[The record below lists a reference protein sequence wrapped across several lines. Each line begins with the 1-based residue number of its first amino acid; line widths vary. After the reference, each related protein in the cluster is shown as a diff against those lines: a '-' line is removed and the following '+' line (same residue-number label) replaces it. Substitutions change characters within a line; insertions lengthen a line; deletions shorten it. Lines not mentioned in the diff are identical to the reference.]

1 MKNSRTEKMKTKKTN
16 EELISII
23 KELKLLSYKTNKSIW
38 KSIALTLEKP
48 TRKRRIVN
56 VSRINRFCKD
66 GELIIVPG
74 KVLSSGSLNHKITVA
89 AFSFSKQAIK
99 KINDSGSKVMTLKE
113 LIKNQELIN
122 NTKNIR
128 IIG

>member
-1 MKNSRTEKMKTKKTN
+1 MKTRKTD
-16 EELISII
+16 EDLIRTI
-23 KELKLLSYKTNKSIW
+23 KDLKLLSYKTNKNIW
-38 KSIALTLEKP
+38 KSIASMLEKP
-48 TRKRRIVN
+48 TRKKRIVN
-56 VSRINRFCKD
+56 VSRINRFSKE
-66 GELIIVPG
+66 GEIIIVPG

-99 KINDSGSKVMTLKE
+99 KINESGSKTMMLKD
-113 LIKNQELIN
+113 LIKNQELIS